1 MSELAGRKIV
11 VGVTGGVAA
20 YKSAELVRL
29 LVKAGAD
36 VHVVLSEGGAR
47 FVTAVTFQ
55 ALSGNPVWS
64 DLWDARMAN
73 NMAHIDLSRGADAI
87 LIAPASADVIA
98 KLAQGRADDLLTTLC
113 LARDCPLLVA
123 PAMNRQMWEHPAMRR
138 NVAQI
143 ADDGATVLGPA
154 AGEQA
159 CGEVGLGRMLEAEEL
174 FEHLCAFLAPKL
186 LAGRRVVLTAGP
198 TFEAIDPVRGIT
210 NCSSGKMGFALAR
223 ACRHAGADVVLVAGP
238 SVLPTPVGVVRVNVA
253 SALEMREAV
262 LAALH
267 GASIFIGVAAVADYR
282 PETFEQHKI
291 KKSSG
296 ALTLKLVPNPDILA
310 EVAARPDAPL
320 CVGFA
325 AESRELERYA
335 EGKRIVKKL
344 DLVVGNLVQDG
355 LGADDNLVTLFDA
368 AGAHPLPRA
377 PKDAVARQIINHLA
391 PMLAARR

>member
-1 MSELAGRKIV
+1 
-11 VGVTGGVAA
+11 
-20 YKSAELVRL
+20 
-29 LVKAGAD
+29 
-36 VHVVLSEGGAR
+36 
-47 FVTAVTFQ
+47 
-55 ALSGNPVWS
+55 
-64 DLWDARMAN
+64 
-73 NMAHIDLSRGADAI
+73 
-87 LIAPASADVIA
+87 
-98 KLAQGRADDLLTTLC
+98 
-113 LARDCPLLVA
+113 
-123 PAMNRQMWEHPAMRR
+123 
-138 NVAQI
+138 
-143 ADDGATVLGPA
+143 
-154 AGEQA
+154 
-159 CGEVGLGRMLEAEEL
+159 
-174 FEHLCAFLAPKL
+174 
-186 LAGRRVVLTAGP
+186 
-198 TFEAIDPVRGIT
+198 
-210 NCSSGKMGFALAR
+210 
-223 ACRHAGADVVLVAGP
+223 
-238 SVLPTPVGVVRVNVA
+238 
-253 SALEMREAV
+253 V